1 MIVKVC
7 GMRDPDNIRQVDA
20 LTCVDWMGF
29 IFYPHSPR
37 FVSEV
42 PTYLPQHCKHVGAFV
57 NEPIQDIL
65 ARIKAFGF
73 HLIQLHGNE
82 TPDYCQ
88 QLRSCI
94 DKDIQII
101 KMIPITIPSDLDET
115 KRYEGIVDYFLF
127 ETRCSIYGGCGQQ
140 FDWNILQGYEGH
152 TPFLLTGGI
161 KPTDAERINAF
172 HHPQFAGIDLNSG
185 FETSPAMKDPA
196 LLRTFLSKITH

>member
-20 LTCVDWMGF
+20 LPCVDWMGF

-101 KMIPITIPSDLDET
+101 KMIPITISSDLDET

-172 HHPQFAGIDLNSG
+172 QHHQFAGIDLNSG
-185 FETSPAMKDPA
+185 FEISPAMKDPA
-196 LLRTFLSKITH
+196 LLRTFLSQITH